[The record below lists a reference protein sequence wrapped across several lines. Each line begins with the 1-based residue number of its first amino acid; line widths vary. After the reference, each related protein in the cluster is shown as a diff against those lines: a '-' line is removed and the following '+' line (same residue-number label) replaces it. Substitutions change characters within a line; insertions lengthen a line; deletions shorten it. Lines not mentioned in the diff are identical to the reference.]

1 MESSARE
8 YPVPS
13 GSGASGASTPFI
25 LGAPEGRNPASLNR
39 LVAHGLPNPSPL
51 EVYRSSALACLDLSQ
66 ADIHKQRFR
75 VGAPFKSG
83 ARKSSFVRSLL
94 GFARDSWR
102 TTDGARVRLAYLSA
116 LSHAS
121 PCHRHLSRPRR
132 PDGLPDPAGYVIVAF
147 IAGMLFG
154 LGLALWLMSWALSA
168 RPAGVEENTPRSGGD
183 SPFASQR
190 ATRSTRA
197 MRLGRGRADGDKP
210 SGLVPDR

>member
-1 MESSARE
+1 M
-8 YPVPS
+8 
-13 GSGASGASTPFI
+13 
-25 LGAPEGRNPASLNR
+25 
-39 LVAHGLPNPSPL
+39 
-51 EVYRSSALACLDLSQ
+51 
-66 ADIHKQRFR
+66 
-75 VGAPFKSG
+75 
-83 ARKSSFVRSLL
+83 
-94 GFARDSWR
+94 
-102 TTDGARVRLAYLSA
+102 
-116 LSHAS
+116 
-121 PCHRHLSRPRR
+121 
-132 PDGLPDPAGYVIVAF
+132 IVAF